1 MIAFR
6 NSKEKDL
13 EEVTSTYKLEK
24 QSDEQLVDLVVRTQ
38 NQYAISLLYDR
49 YSHKIFSR
57 SLSFVKDR
65 EIAEDLTHDIFMKIL
80 MSLASFKGK
89 SKFSTWIYSITYNY
103 CVDYLR
109 KRQKIRF
116 QHSEFQKE
124 NDSYV
129 SEEEVADA
137 RDLQTIK
144 VDRLLTILEEINPEE
159 KMILMMKYRDGLSI
173 KQIQTIFDLSE
184 SAVKMRLKRA
194 KEKVKKVHSKK
205 FNQLV

>member
-1 MIAFR
+1 M
-6 NSKEKDL
+6 SLEKITQTISID
-13 EEVTSTYKLEK
+13 K
-24 QSDEQLVDLVVRTQ
+24 QSDEQLVRLVVDKQ
-38 NQYAISLLYDR
+38 NDYAISLLYDR

-80 MSLASFKGK
+80 LSLSSFKFK

-109 KRQKIRF
+109 KRQKVRF
-116 QHSEFQKE
+116 QHSEYQKE
-124 NDSYV
+124 TDIYISD
-129 SEEEVADA
+129 EEIADT
-137 RDLQTIK
+137 RELQKIK
-144 VDRLLTILEEINPEE
+144 VERLMTILEGINSDE

-173 KQIQTIFDLSE
+173 KQIQDIFELSE

-194 KEKVKKVHSKK
+194 KEKVKKIHSKK
-205 FNQLV
+205 YQLK

>member
-1 MIAFR
+1 M
-6 NSKEKDL
+6 DL
-13 EEVTSTYKLEK
+13 KEVTATLTLERE
-24 QSDEQLVDLVVRTQ
+24 SDEQLVRLVVDKQ

-80 MSLASFKGK
+80 ISLSSFKFK

-124 NDSYV
+124 TDAYISD
-129 SEEEVADA
+129 EEVADA
-137 RDLQTIK
+137 RELQKIK
-144 VDRLLTILEEINPEE
+144 VERLMTIMEDINPEE

-173 KQIQTIFDLSE
+173 KQIQEIFDLSE

-194 KEKVKKVHSKK
+194 KEKVKKIHVKK
-205 FNQLV
+205 YPINH